1 MISKMHIAAVGLI
14 GAFFAQPAAA
24 GQQDFVLVNG
34 TGYTIQE
41 VYVSPTRTRS
51 WEEDVLGNDVL
62 ADGSRVTI
70 RFNRAEDTCLWDL
83 KAVYDDGETAEW
95 QGFNLCEV
103 SVVAIS
109 YDEDT
114 GRTTAEYE

>member
-1 MISKMHIAAVGLI
+1 MMKAFVAAAALIGCAFAAPAAVGK
-14 GAFFAQPAAA
+14 
-24 GQQDFVLVNG
+24 QDFVLLNN

-41 VYVSPTRTRS
+41 VYVSPSRASS

-62 ADGSRVTI
+62 EHGGRTRISFDRSH
-70 RFNRAEDTCLWDL
+70 DTCIWDL
-83 KAVYDDGETAEW
+83 KAVYEDGETAEW

-103 SVVAIS
+103 SVIAIS